1 MNNNPQN
8 DKCGENAEKLELC
21 TVGGIVKWSR
31 CCGKQSVVVSGKI
44 KHRIVIWSL
53 SCPAG
58 YTPGRNA
65 SEASVDRC
73 AELYRPLLLEQER
86 AQVPADK
93 RTG

>member
-44 KHRIVIWSL
+44 KHRIVI
-53 SCPAG
+53 
-58 YTPGRNA
+58 
-65 SEASVDRC
+65 
-73 AELYRPLLLEQER
+73 
-86 AQVPADK
+86 
-93 RTG
+93 